1 MRSVLVLAIAL
12 VVAAGALPAS
22 AQKAM
27 DALVEQAS
35 RYVLD
40 YEGSFWLLAMDEEQ
54 VQWIERPTNPG
65 SNLSRN
71 NPGGGMVAGGA
82 QARRI
87 IKSDYLLV
95 QGGEGR
101 GWTPFRDVLSVN
113 GSELRHQDDR
123 LVRMFRSGNVDS
135 YDLAQNLQD
144 ESKKH
149 DLGNVARTINIPM
162 LGMMLLHPDVRE
174 RFSVKHDGSESLAG
188 RLVERFAYRETAR
201 PTLIKTVRGRDLAL
215 TGRLWIEPATGVVV
229 KTEMVAADPV
239 VRAMITVTFRRDT
252 ELGFWVPEP
261 DGGVLQGEP
270 GARRHLH
277 DVHVQHPSRLP
288 GLGQELTA
296 ADARPRTAGQR
307 RVVVRRGYH
316 DRRA

>member
-1 MRSVLVLAIAL
+1 MADLIER
-12 VVAAGALPAS
+12 
-22 AQKAM
+22 
-27 DALVEQAS
+27 AS

-65 SNLSRN
+65 SNLTRS
-71 NPGGGMVAGGA
+71 NPGGGMVGGGA
-82 QARRI
+82 ISRRI

-101 GWTPFRDVLSVN
+101 GWTPFRDVFSVN

-123 LVRMFRSGNVDS
+123 LVRLFRSGNLDS
-135 YDLAQNLQD
+135 YDLAQKLQD
-144 ESKKH
+144 DSKTH

-188 RLVERFAYRETAR
+188 RLVERFTYRETAR

-215 TGRLWIEPATGVVV
+215 TGHLWIEPSSGVVV

-239 VRAMITVTFRRDT
+239 VRAMITVTFRRDA
-252 ELGFWVPEP
+252 ELGLWVPEQMEEYYKANLAL
-261 DGGVLQGEP
+261 D
-270 GARRHLH
+270 
-277 DVHVQHPSRLP
+277 DIFTTS
-288 GLGQELTA
+288 TFST
-296 ADARPRTAGQR
+296 PRVFQVTGKN
-307 RVVVRRGYH
+307 
-316 DRRA
+316 

>member
-1 MRSVLVLAIAL
+1 MRSVLVVAVAL
-12 VVAAGALPAS
+12 VVAAGPLPVS

-27 DALVEQAS
+27 ADVLERAS

-54 VQWIERPTNPG
+54 LQWIERPTNPG
-65 SNLSRN
+65 SNLSRS
-71 NPGGGMVAGGA
+71 NPGGGMVAGGP

-101 GWTPFRDVLSVN
+101 GWTPFRDVFSVN

-123 LVRMFRSGNVDS
+123 LVRLFRSGNLDS
-135 YDLAQNLQD
+135 YDLAQNLHD
-144 ESKKH
+144 ASKKH

-162 LGMMLLHPDVRE
+162 LGMMLLHPDVSE
-174 RFSVKHDGSESLAG
+174 RFSVKHDGNESLAG

-215 TGRLWIEPATGVVV
+215 TGQLWIEPATGVVV
-229 KTEMVAADPV
+229 KTEMVAADPM
-239 VRAMITVTFRRDT
+239 VRAMITVTFRRDA
-252 ELGFWVPEP
+252 ELALWVPERM
-261 DGGVLQGEP
+261 DEYYKASL
-270 GARRHLH
+270 AL
-277 DVHVQHPSRLP
+277 DDIFTTS
-288 GLGQELTA
+288 TYSA
-296 ADARPRTAGQR
+296 PRVFQVSGK
-307 RVVVRRGYH
+307 
-316 DRRA
+316 D